1 MVPGIPIKQLTGDL
15 ILSSGLHRHLIYTCR
30 HPYIQI
36 DFFYSLS
43 MTQGIRHHRPVFPA
57 GDRWGLEPV
66 RLLSFAYQ
74 SSPTFCTPGSLGSI
88 SCWLPSSSSWFS
100 HGKDVFPGAPASIKK
115 HIHERQTMTSLP
127 SLLGPPSYPF
137 ASGAGTCSS

>member
-15 ILSSGLHRHLIYTCR
+15 ILSSGLHRHLTYTCR
-30 HPYIQI
+30 HPYIHI

-43 MTQGIRHHRPVFPA
+43 MIQSIRHHRPVFPA

-66 RLLSFAYQ
+66 HPLSFAYQ
-74 SSPTFCTPGSLGSI
+74 SSPGSLGSI
-88 SCWLPSSSSWFS
+88 SCWLPSPSSWFS